1 MGGYTDFRTPV
12 AVYVDRATD
21 TVTGVL
27 AYVDV
32 LSPVLVVLVAVAVF
46 MAVARKA
53 AHAS

>member
-21 TVTGVL
+21 TVTGVP

-32 LSPVLVVLVAVAVF
+32 LSPVLVCLAMVAVF
-46 MAVARKA
+46 MRLTRKS
-53 AHAS
+53 AHG